1 MSCLLFWF
9 QKEREGS
16 KHSGNSQSFYFTFF
30 LSRLKH
36 ATDDDT
42 KSKSTTNKNKMAEK
56 NSKNITEF
64 CKRLRSSIVL
74 QKIVLRCHPGN
85 FLKSRTGGLA

>member
-1 MSCLLFWF
+1 MTCLLFWF
-9 QKEREGS
+9 QKEREGRE
-16 KHSGNSQSFYFTFF
+16 HSGNSQSFYFTF

-74 QKIVLRCHPGN
+74 EKNSTQM
-85 FLKSRTGGLA
+85 